1 LKKMTDPEK
10 PMNELAIPGLAEYA
24 FGGDYNPEQWSESV
38 WVEDMALMREAG
50 VNLVTIGV
58 FSWAKLQPTE
68 KTWSFEWLDR
78 ILDLC
83 HTNGISVDLATA
95 TASPPPWLGL
105 AYPSTLA
112 VDESGVRMAWGA
124 RQHYSP
130 SSSVF
135 KDFSLKLVEK
145 MVERYADH
153 PAIVMWHVGNEYGAH
168 TYRCFSEESEK
179 AFRLWLRQK
188 YGDVDTLNE
197 RWGTAFWSQ
206 WYSSWEE
213 VMPPRK
219 TVYFPNPAQQ
229 LDFKRFSSDAMLDL
243 YKGEVEVIRRRVG
256 NKFPITTNFMRFF
269 PHADYWNWSKDID
282 VISDDWYPDLAN
294 SESHIEGAMGADL
307 MRSLGAGK
315 PWLLMEQATSAINW
329 REVNPVKPKNAYRR
343 WSLQQTAHGAD
354 GILHFQWRASVRGAE
369 KWHSGMLPHSGTDTK
384 VWREVSA
391 LGRDLKKLKPLLGAR
406 SQAQIAIVLDWNS
419 WWALELDS
427 RPSTRLSQM
436 EALLDYY
443 RPLAQ
448 AGYSVD
454 FAHPEQDLSKY
465 KLVIAPSLYLIS
477 DLGLER
483 IREAA
488 EQGTN
493 LVFGKFSGAVDAE
506 EGVRIG
512 GHLIGLR
519 DVFGCYTE
527 EWHPLLPEQTV
538 EIDYGS
544 SRGVV
549 TGWTEHIR
557 LLPGSH
563 VEATFQSGDL
573 EGLPAIVSN
582 SLAKAKSWY
591 LGCTPNREMMSS
603 LLETI
608 CKEADVAPLLVN
620 VPDGVEVTKRANA
633 SGEYLFLLNH
643 TNVDQQIEVGQASTD
658 ILSDELFSGSVNL
671 NAGEVRVLRLPK

>member
-1 LKKMTDPEK
+1 MPFLENQ
-10 PMNELAIPGLAEYA
+10 MNELSIPGLAEYA
-24 FGGDYNPEQWSESV
+24 FGGDYNPEQWAESV

-68 KTWSFEWLDR
+68 NTWSFEWLDR

-83 HTNGISVDLATA
+83 HENGIKVDLATA

-105 AYPSTLA
+105 AHPSTLA

-124 RQHYSP
+124 RQHFSP

-135 KDFSLKLVEK
+135 KNYSQQLVEK

-153 PAIVMWHVGNEYGAH
+153 PAVVMWHVGNEYGAH
-168 TYRCFSEESEK
+168 THRCYSEESAD
-179 AFRLWLRQK
+179 AFRTWLINK
-188 YGDVDTLNE
+188 YVDVDTLNE

-206 WYSSWEE
+206 WYSSWDE

-229 LDFKRFSSDAMLDL
+229 LDFKRFSSDAMFEL
-243 YKGEVEVIRRRVG
+243 YKGEVEIIRRRVDERI
-256 NKFPITTNFMRFF
+256 PITTNFMRFF
-269 PHADYWNWSKDID
+269 PHADYWQWATKID

-294 SESHIEGAMGADL
+294 AESHIEGAMGADL
-307 MRSLGAGK
+307 MRSLGAGR

-329 REVNPVKPKNAYRR
+329 REVNPAKTKNAYRR

-369 KWHSGMLPHSGTDTK
+369 KWHSGMLPHSGTDTA
-384 VWREVSA
+384 VWREVAS
-391 LGRDLKKLKPLLGAR
+391 LGNDLKKLKPVLGAR
-406 SQAQIAIVLDWNS
+406 SESQIAILLDWSS

-427 RPSTRLSQM
+427 RPSTRLSQI

-443 RPLAQ
+443 RPLSQ
-448 AGYSVD
+448 SGYSID
-454 FAHPEQDLSKY
+454 FAHPEQDLSNY

-477 DLGLER
+477 DTGIDR
-483 IREAA
+483 IRAA
-488 EQGTN
+488 AKSGTN

-512 GHLIGLR
+512 GHLMGLR
-519 DVFGCYTE
+519 DIFGCYTE
-527 EWHPLLPEQTV
+527 EWHPLLPDQSE
-538 EIDYGS
+538 ELLIGS
-544 SRGVV
+544 LRGSVF
-549 TGWTEHIR
+549 GWTEHIR
-557 LLPGSH
+557 LLPGAN
-563 VEATFQSGDL
+563 VEGTFQSGDL

-582 SLAKAKSWY
+582 NLEKSKAWY
-591 LGCTPNREMMSS
+591 FGCTPDRKMMAS
-603 LLETI
+603 LLESI
-608 CKEADVAPLLVN
+608 CIQSGVAPILISL
-620 VPDGVEVTKRANA
+620 PGDVEVTKRSNENGAF
-633 SGEYLFLLNH
+633 LFLLNH
-643 TNVDQQIEVGQASTD
+643 SISEKVVEVGQASVD
-658 ILSDELFSGSVNL
+658 LISDQQFAGSVKIGP
-671 NAGEVRVLRLPK
+671 GEVRVLKL